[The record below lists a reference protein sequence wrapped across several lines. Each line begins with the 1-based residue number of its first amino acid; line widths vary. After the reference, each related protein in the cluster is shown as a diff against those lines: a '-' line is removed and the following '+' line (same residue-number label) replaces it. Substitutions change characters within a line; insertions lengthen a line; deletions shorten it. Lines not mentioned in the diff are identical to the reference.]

1 MLIDNLCS
9 ILQSQTTQIF
19 CRSICVC
26 LRAFYPIISTILCE
40 NTHTHTFIHI
50 CENCYT
56 LLIFNLLPV
65 FYPFVFGLEFQSV
78 HIQLTMAMAMDVWLY
93 HKFFS
98 LSSLYHLALPHLT
111 REPFRVGLLHTFVS
125 YKICQICH
133 SRMVKFNW
141 YNSGI
146 SFTTFNKWIK
156 F

>member
-1 MLIDNLCS
+1 MI
-9 ILQSQTTQIF
+9 IF
-19 CRSICVC
+19 VRFCNHKLHKYFVARYVCACVLFIQLS
-26 LRAFYPIISTILCE
+26 LRFYAK
-40 NTHTHTFIHI
+40 THTHTCIHI

-78 HIQLTMAMAMDVWLY
+78 HIQLTMASAMDVWLY
-93 HKFFS
+93 HKFLS

-111 REPFRVGLLHTFVS
+111 REPFRAGMLHTFVS